1 MVPRLQPF
9 NWKEHTMF
17 GLAKILFP
25 IDFSHPSAEAAHYAG
40 MLACRFRSE
49 LTLLHVM
56 PAYAYPLEP
65 IEIAV
70 GLPEP
75 APTRMEEMHEK
86 LIAFIQDQFRG
97 LTVKHLVLEG
107 DPAVRII
114 ETAASEKSDLIMMP
128 THGYG
133 SFRRFILGSVAA
145 KVLHAAD
152 CPVFTGVHLDR
163 PAEVKKSLFQH
174 ILCAVDLGP
183 QSRKVLAWA
192 AGIAGELDA
201 HLYVV
206 HVLPELGIGEA
217 SYFDPDWRVGLAQSD
232 REQIE
237 LLLRDTG
244 VNAEI
249 LLDSGDVPQVIR
261 NVAESVR
268 ADLVVIGR
276 HPNAGI
282 LGRLRQHAYGIVRE
296 SPCPVVS
303 V

>member
-1 MVPRLQPF
+1 MVPRLLPF
-9 NWKEHTMF
+9 KWKEHTMF

-25 IDFSHPSAEAAHYAG
+25 IDFSHRSTEAAHYAG

-56 PAYAYPLEP
+56 PVYDPLAG
-65 IEIAV
+65 IEMAAA
-70 GLPEP
+70 LPEP
-75 APTRMEEMHEK
+75 PIRMDDMQEK
-86 LIAFIQDQFRG
+86 LIALIHDQFRG
-97 LTVKHLVLEG
+97 LTVKHLILEG
-107 DPAVRII
+107 DPALRII
-114 ETAASEKSDLIMMP
+114 ETAASEKPDLIVMP

-133 SFRRFILGSVAA
+133 RFRRFLLGSVTA
-145 KVLHAAD
+145 KVLHDAD

-163 PAEVKKSLFQH
+163 SAEVRKGLFQD

-192 AGIAGELDA
+192 AAMARELDA
-201 HLYVV
+201 HLHVV
-206 HVLPELGIGEA
+206 HALPEELGEA
-217 SYFDPDWRVGLAQSD
+217 RYFDPGWRVTLAQSD

-237 LLLRDTG
+237 LLVRDAG
-244 VNAEI
+244 VDAEI

-261 NVAESVR
+261 KVAESVG
-268 ADLVVIGR
+268 ADLVAIGR

-282 LGRLRQHAYGIVRE
+282 LGRLRQHAYTIVRE
-296 SPCPVVS
+296 APCPVVS